1 MQQVRLVR
9 PAAADCLLV
18 PPFEVSHGVSS
29 WLWVRLWPRLRHGW
43 LPMGH
48 YCASC
53 SRCGWSG
60 LRLQTAGCSCRSQLA
75 RLQRDSMSP
84 SQPVQK
90 NWWSL
95 IFRYL
100 LLRGAAHHLVGG
112 TYLILV
118 SRPNTTGSVQ
128 VMIPIVWK
136 YPGVRRQELW
146 SLCDPWQCI
155 PWSYEFLHLSQD
167 R

>member
-9 PAAADCLLV
+9 PVAADCLLV

-29 WLWVRLWPRLRHGW
+29 WLWLRLWPRLRHGW

-90 NWWSL
+90 IGEFLFLDICSDVVQL
-95 IFRYL
+95 T
-100 LLRGAAHHLVGG
+100 

-136 YPGVRRQELW
+136 YPGVRRQEL
-146 SLCDPWQCI
+146 
-155 PWSYEFLHLSQD
+155 
-167 R
+167 

>member
-1 MQQVRLVR
+1 MQQVWLVR
-9 PAAADCLLV
+9 PVAADCLLV
-18 PPFEVSHGVSS
+18 PSFEVSHGVSS
-29 WLWVRLWPRLRHGW
+29 WLWLRLWPRLRHGW

-60 LRLQTAGCSCRSQLA
+60 LRLQTAGCGCRSQLA

-90 NWWSL
+90 IGEFLFLDICSDVVQL
-95 IFRYL
+95 T
-100 LLRGAAHHLVGG
+100 

-118 SRPNTTGSVQ
+118 SRPNTTGSVH

-136 YPGVRRQELW
+136 YPGVRRQEL
-146 SLCDPWQCI
+146 
-155 PWSYEFLHLSQD
+155 
-167 R
+167 